1 MPVTSSTTHGATSV
15 ETVDV
20 VVIGAGVSGICSAI
34 RLAERGVDDVVVL
47 EKDGA
52 IGGTW
57 RLNTYPGCACDV
69 PSAAYSFSFFPNHRW
84 SRSFAGQA
92 EILAYLE
99 RAVEHYGVQDRVRLG
114 VEVQGARWEPDLA
127 RWRVTTNRGE
137 LLARS
142 VLASAGPW
150 NEPRIPQI
158 PGLEDFD
165 GPVFHSS
172 RWDHGVDLT
181 DRRVAVVGSGA
192 SAVQFV
198 PQIAP
203 VARQVDLFQRTPQ
216 WVLPKRDPLRS
227 ERTMRASA
235 RFPLRHTLERAS
247 AVATLEIAALA
258 FRTGYGQRFLRA
270 LATRNIRAGVEDPEL
285 ERVLTPT
292 WAVGCKRLLMSNDY
306 YPALGRDDVAVHP
319 TGLAHVRGNLL
330 VGDDGTEVEADV
342 VILGTGFLNHEWPLA
357 DRITVGGQ
365 SLAEHWD
372 GTPRAYLGTSVAG
385 FPNLYLLL
393 GPNTGASASAFMIVE
408 RQLDLIQEAIAQPA
422 TARGGLSVKP
432 SVQRRYNDDLQAKL
446 SSSVFNTGGC
456 ESYHFDRNGVNSYSW
471 PWSARRLHSITFDP
485 DAYEETSVPALAD
498 RPRT

>member
-1 MPVTSSTTHGATSV
+1 MSSSTTEGATTV

-34 RLAERGVDDVVVL
+34 RLAERGIDDFVVL
-47 EKDGA
+47 EKDGG

-92 EILAYLE
+92 EILEYLE
-99 RAVEHYGVQDRVRLG
+99 KAVEHYDVQRHVRLG
-114 VEVQGARWEPDLA
+114 VELHGACWDPDLA
-127 RWRVTTNRGE
+127 RWRLSTSRGE

-158 PGLEDFD
+158 PGLDAFD
-165 GPVFHSS
+165 GAVFHSS
-172 RWDHGVDLT
+172 RWDHSIDLT

-203 VARQVDLFQRTPQ
+203 LVDRLDMFQRTAQ

-227 ERTMRASA
+227 ERRMRASA
-235 RFPLRHTLERAS
+235 RHPIRHSLERAS
-247 AVATLEIAALA
+247 AVATLEVAAVA
-258 FRTGYGQRFLRA
+258 FRTGRGQRLLRA
-270 LATRNIRAGVEDPEL
+270 IGTRNIKSGVPDPEL
-285 ERVLTPT
+285 QRVLTPT
-292 WAVGCKRLLMSNDY
+292 WDVGCKRLLMSNDY
-306 YPALGRDDVAVHP
+306 YPALGRANVAVHP
-319 TGLAHVRGNLL
+319 TGLARVDGNRL
-330 VGDDGTEVEADV
+330 VGDDGTEVESDV
-342 VILGTGFLNHEWPLA
+342 IILGTGFLNHEWPLA
-357 DRITVGGQ
+357 DRIVVGGQ
-365 SLAEHWD
+365 SLAESWD
-372 GTPRAYLGTSVAG
+372 GTPQAFVGTSVAG

-408 RQLDLIQEAIAQPA
+408 RQLDLILEAITHPA
-422 TARGGLSVKP
+422 CAEGGLSVRR
-432 SVQRRYNDDLQAKL
+432 SVQRRYNDEVQTKL
-446 SSSVFNTGGC
+446 STSVFNTGGC

-485 DAYEETSVPALAD
+485 GDYEETCVPVVG
-498 RPRT
+498 RQGS